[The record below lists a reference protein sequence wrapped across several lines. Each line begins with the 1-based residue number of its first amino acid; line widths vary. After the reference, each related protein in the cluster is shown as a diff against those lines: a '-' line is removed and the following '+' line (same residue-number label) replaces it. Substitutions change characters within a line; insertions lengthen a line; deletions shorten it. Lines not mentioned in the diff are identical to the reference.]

1 MQQHVTQ
8 QKNNKFISVLVSWY
22 FRKTISIYHYSMQ
35 LGICQYTQSPTIIII
50 TNELILGYCNAEYA
64 PGLSLL
70 QK

>member
-1 MQQHVTQ
+1 
-8 QKNNKFISVLVSWY
+8 
-22 FRKTISIYHYSMQ
+22 MQ

-70 QK
+70 QKWVSK